1 MKPIGLHADHFHHLT
16 AACDQFRQA
25 LAVCISERTRFRP
38 NAFGEQGN
46 SLSVERV
53 GLGEPPDG
61 TGKIPDLTRIDD
73 GYWQIGTGQSGGHG
87 DLEPAGSLKRD
98 QCWRQFAQLADQVFK
113 AFLIALD
120 YEGLAGR
127 EYMNIKAIFRDIDT
141 DEARRSGKVFHD
153 PSLRMRA
160 RLAAQAT
167 VRVPYGTDGRGTT
180 LLLGLS
186 HPRGLRAPVHRYDR
200 RVLRVRQ
207 WQDTRWQQHQS
218 FGRSRGGFST
228 KIHLK
233 TDLDGN
239 PLDFHLT
246 GGEASDST
254 EFETSLDIGP
264 DIRPRVAITDEGYDS
279 QTNRAAALVRGIT
292 PVIPRRENS
301 KQRGRFFPKRLYK
314 LRARIEQT
322 IGKLKRFKRVAM
334 RCEKTDISYSAII
347 SFACTLILVKSV
359 HTA

>member
-1 MKPIGLHADHFHHLT
+1 MARSAGGVRQLEFDLSAISTVGRLRHLGCDPGGARWKWNVRRGSADDRCDHHPR
-16 AACDQFRQA
+16 A
-25 LAVCISERTRFRP
+25 
-38 NAFGEQGN
+38 
-46 SLSVERV
+46 
-53 GLGEPPDG
+53 
-61 TGKIPDLTRIDD
+61 
-73 GYWQIGTGQSGGHG
+73 
-87 DLEPAGSLKRD
+87 
-98 QCWRQFAQLADQVFK
+98 
-113 AFLIALD
+113 
-120 YEGLAGR
+120 
-127 EYMNIKAIFRDIDT
+127 
-141 DEARRSGKVFHD
+141 
-153 PSLRMRA
+153 SLR
-160 RLAAQAT
+160 
-167 VRVPYGTDGRGTT
+167 GRRKGGIERNA
-180 LLLGLS
+180 L
-186 HPRGLRAPVHRYDR
+186 
-200 RVLRVRQ
+200 
-207 WQDTRWQQHQS
+207 
-218 FGRSRGGFST
+218 GRSRGGFST

-264 DIRPRVAITDEGYDS
+264 DIRPRVAITDKGYDS